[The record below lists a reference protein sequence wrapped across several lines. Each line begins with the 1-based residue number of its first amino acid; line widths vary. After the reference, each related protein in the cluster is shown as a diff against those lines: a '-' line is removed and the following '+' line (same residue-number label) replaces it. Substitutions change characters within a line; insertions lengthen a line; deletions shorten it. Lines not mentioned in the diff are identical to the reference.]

1 MNRNK
6 KIVKTM
12 AAAMAGVL
20 AIQAGAY
27 PVFAEEK
34 EETVYVQA
42 DAEGAA
48 TDIIV
53 SDWLKNEEGQSSV
66 EDHSDLKDIKNV
78 KGDETYRQDGD
89 RMVWDAQGNDIYYQG
104 TTEKKL
110 PVSLHVE
117 YYLDG
122 ERIAPEELAGKSG
135 HVKIRYTYENTSKS
149 GEVYTPFMLVSGFI
163 LPTDTFNNVKIDN
176 GKIISDGDKEI
187 VIGVGMPGL
196 ADSLKLEETEML
208 KDIEI
213 PDSFEVEADV
223 TDFSLSMSMT
233 VALPLNLE
241 ELGIDDIEGWD
252 DLKESLEDLTDASKG
267 LVDGSGE
274 LAEGVQTLKDSC
286 TELIDGINEVDENM
300 GTLADGVS
308 TLNGKKGELIDG
320 IRALADGIQT
330 LENKK
335 GALVTGV
342 NDLAKGS
349 TDLRKGA
356 AEVKSGNKELAKSS
370 KLLEAGAKELA
381 SGEGTQK
388 LQAGSKSLVSGS
400 QTLAAGSQTLADG
413 IGTMVEGEDS
423 QKLLSGA
430 DQLEAGSEALEA
442 GVDAYVDG
450 TTSLADGVGSYV
462 DGVNQ
467 YMDSVDQILGSLSG
481 QGNPSTPSGEVQ
493 EEAAAGQ
500 ISAQSS
506 GEVQGESAAAQIS
519 SQPARRIDTEE
530 VVKTTISEDA
540 VADIQEVLNN
550 LQGVQNDIS
559 NAKSK
564 EDLIRLYASYDQYM
578 TELNDCISLLNGAL
592 GGIQQETITQ
602 VSEENVVIDGEMEGT
617 QVADA
622 TQYFGQSAGQ
632 DMGVSGRS
640 GEVGTDPSQALAAL
654 MAAEQQ
660 LRASGDQLQQG
671 ASQFTAK
678 DTSTQMTSG
687 EQLKT
692 GAKSLSSGAKSLN
705 SGVQMIFKI
714 VKEQLKEGADA
725 LATGLSSLA
734 SGASELDGGLSR
746 MIAGAGTI
754 DTNLQKFVDATD
766 ALSAGTSTLYAGTKT
781 LESGAGKL
789 SKGAGTLS
797 SGIGALAA
805 GSSKLEQGAGT
816 LGSGV
821 QALADGSEKLKDG
834 TSQLADGGTQLDDG
848 VSELKDGAD
857 ELRDGMEE
865 FNEEGIEKL
874 TSYLDEDVQEVIDRL
889 LELQDAGNAY
899 TQFSDSGDM
908 GGTVKFIIETAP
920 IE

>member
-104 TTEKKL
+104 TTDKEL

-149 GEVYTPFMLVSGFI
+149 GEVYTPFMLVSGFV
-163 LPTDTFNNVKIDN
+163 LPTDTFQNVKIDN
-176 GKIISDGDKEI
+176 GKIVSDGDKEI

-196 ADSLKLEETEML
+196 SDSLKLEDTKML
-208 KDIEI
+208 KDIDI

-252 DLKESLEDLTDASKG
+252 DLKESLEDLTDASKE

-286 TELIDGINEVDENM
+286 AELIDGMNEVDENM
-300 GTLADGVS
+300 GTLTEGIS

-349 TDLRKGA
+349 TDLRTGA
-356 AEVKSGNKELAKSS
+356 AEVKSGNQELAKSS

-388 LQAGSKSLVSGS
+388 FQAGSKSLVSGS
-400 QTLAAGSQTLADG
+400 QALAAGSQTLANG
-413 IGTMVEGEDS
+413 IGAMAEGEDS

-430 DQLEAGSEALEA
+430 GQLEAGSAALEE
-442 GVDAYVDG
+442 GIGAYVDG
-450 TTSLADGVGSYV
+450 TTSLAEGVGVYV

-493 EEAAAGQ
+493 EEAAA
-500 ISAQSS
+500 
-506 GEVQGESAAAQIS
+506 AQIS

-540 VADIQEVLNN
+540 VDDIREVLNN

>member
-1 MNRNK
+1 M
-6 KIVKTM
+6 
-12 AAAMAGVL
+12 
-20 AIQAGAY
+20 
-27 PVFAEEK
+27 
-34 EETVYVQA
+34 
-42 DAEGAA
+42 
-48 TDIIV
+48 
-53 SDWLKNEEGQSSV
+53 
-66 EDHSDLKDIKNV
+66 
-78 KGDETYRQDGD
+78 
-89 RMVWDAQGNDIYYQG
+89 
-104 TTEKKL
+104 
-110 PVSLHVE
+110 
-117 YYLDG
+117 
-122 ERIAPEELAGKSG
+122 
-135 HVKIRYTYENTSKS
+135 
-149 GEVYTPFMLVSGFI
+149 
-163 LPTDTFNNVKIDN
+163 
-176 GKIISDGDKEI
+176 
-187 VIGVGMPGL
+187 
-196 ADSLKLEETEML
+196 
-208 KDIEI
+208 
-213 PDSFEVEADV
+213 
-223 TDFSLSMSMT
+223 
-233 VALPLNLE
+233 
-241 ELGIDDIEGWD
+241 
-252 DLKESLEDLTDASKG
+252 
-267 LVDGSGE
+267 
-274 LAEGVQTLKDSC
+274 
-286 TELIDGINEVDENM
+286 
-300 GTLADGVS
+300 
-308 TLNGKKGELIDG
+308 
-320 IRALADGIQT
+320 
-330 LENKK
+330 
-335 GALVTGV
+335 
-342 NDLAKGS
+342 
-349 TDLRKGA
+349 
-356 AEVKSGNKELAKSS
+356 
-370 KLLEAGAKELA
+370 
-381 SGEGTQK
+381 
-388 LQAGSKSLVSGS
+388 
-400 QTLAAGSQTLADG
+400 
-413 IGTMVEGEDS
+413 
-423 QKLLSGA
+423 
-430 DQLEAGSEALEA
+430 
-442 GVDAYVDG
+442 
-450 TTSLADGVGSYV
+450 
-462 DGVNQ
+462 
-467 YMDSVDQILGSLSG
+467 
-481 QGNPSTPSGEVQ
+481 
-493 EEAAAGQ
+493 
-500 ISAQSS
+500 
-506 GEVQGESAAAQIS
+506 
-519 SQPARRIDTEE
+519 
-530 VVKTTISEDA
+530 KTTISEDA